1 MRAEEFNTLRT
12 VIPFEPSD
20 HLSEYS
26 LFDSSL
32 FDVLENTFY
41 GELYAR
47 MNVTWQTLPLWPRTR
62 NVLIHWKRLF

>member
-1 MRAEEFNTLRT
+1 MNNIADFLTIILYFASSYFLSILLSSMWAEDFNTLRT

-32 FDVLENTFY
+32 FDPSPYL
-41 GELYAR
+41 
-47 MNVTWQTLPLWPRTR
+47 
-62 NVLIHWKRLF
+62 